1 DFYDDIEIGA
11 AADAEAAA
19 TTDEFVPAKVLPPR
33 RLTQNIVRRVVPPPE
48 APATEA
54 PAAPAPPPA
63 ARPRAA
69 PKRDKPSLEFAR
81 EESSIRTALEE
92 AAAPASAEATSPPEA
107 PGAFRFPD
115 RAAPLAVDDVAER
128 IELYEAELA
137 AGGRPGRIHYY
148 LARAY
153 EEAGDTARARAEYE
167 EACHADHRY
176 L

>member
-1 DFYDDIEIGA
+1 
-11 AADAEAAA
+11 
-19 TTDEFVPAKVLPPR
+19 
-33 RLTQNIVRRVVPPPE
+33 
-48 APATEA
+48 
-54 PAAPAPPPA
+54 
-63 ARPRAA
+63 
-69 PKRDKPSLEFAR
+69 
-81 EESSIRTALEE
+81 
-92 AAAPASAEATSPPEA
+92 ATSPPEA

-176 L
+176 LPAVRGLRRLCVPPAAHRPAL